1 MTPAA
6 MRAHPN
12 EHLNLTSNGPSEE
25 GQVMRYVIKQD
36 QAVWERA
43 QWAIEVPDDMPESER
58 EDYVREQIDDGQ
70 GELLWTQITTSVEGI
85 DSEWFDCQPEES

>member
-1 MTPAA
+1 
-6 MRAHPN
+6 
-12 EHLNLTSNGPSEE
+12 
-25 GQVMRYVIKQD
+25 MRYVIKQD

-43 QWAIEVPDDMPESER
+43 QWAIEVPNDVPESER